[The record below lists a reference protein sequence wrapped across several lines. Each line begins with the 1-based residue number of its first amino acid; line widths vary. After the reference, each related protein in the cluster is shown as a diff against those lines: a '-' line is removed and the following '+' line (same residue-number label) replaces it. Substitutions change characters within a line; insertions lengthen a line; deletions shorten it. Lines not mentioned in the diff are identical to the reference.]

1 MSILSLD
8 LGGHKTM
15 EEITEIALQNF
26 RRRLAR
32 WVVGHLIGL
41 CTNWRPR
48 KVTRPHKAKIH
59 KDFTDALAH
68 LTGGNPKC
76 PPSLEINLDK
86 KAQ

>member
-8 LGGHKTM
+8 LRGQTTM

-68 LTGGNPKC
+68 LTGGFPIC
-76 PPSLEINLDK
+76 VLHL
-86 KAQ
+86 